1 MPNMKDCNCCMEDIY
16 QVMLKIAVLNQY
28 IYDII
33 IFSGCMWVEGR
44 FQCAPPPIIKP
55 SSCTYLVRYTTAS
68 TSLCH
73 NHCHHTLFSIL

>member
-44 FQCAPPPIIKP
+44 FQCAPPPHNKTLIL
-55 SSCTYLVRYTTAS
+55 YLLGTI
-68 TSLCH
+68 H
-73 NHCHHTLFSIL
+73 HCEYFALP